1 MSHLQLEIPDFLR
14 PLLGSRDPHAV
25 YHIRAPK
32 FHPKLKHLRFEYHP
46 ISKTIFFMREG
57 SKIAE
62 RVCGDISSKE
72 EARFAVLIWLRGYLE
87 GDADA
92 SAKAG

>member
-1 MSHLQLEIPDFLR
+1 MSFNLQLEIPNFLK

-25 YHIRAPK
+25 YHIRVPEN
-32 FHPKLKHLRFEYHP
+32 PKLKHLRFEYHP
-46 ISKTIFFMREG
+46 ISKMVFFMREG

-62 RVCGDISSKE
+62 PVCDGIDSKE

-92 SAKAG
+92 TKAG